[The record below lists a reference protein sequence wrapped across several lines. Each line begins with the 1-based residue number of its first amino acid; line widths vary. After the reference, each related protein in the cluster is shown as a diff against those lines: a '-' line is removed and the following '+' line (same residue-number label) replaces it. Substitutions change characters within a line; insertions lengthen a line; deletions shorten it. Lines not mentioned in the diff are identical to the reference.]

1 MKLNNISFDE
11 AKNSIQSYSYVLAY
25 EYSRLVFD
33 KAANADINWEEC
45 TEAYIFSETSQIHIF
60 KSDDCFNAV
69 KCEEEENDHYSDIS
83 YQLAQK
89 FSAFGQSFT
98 VRNYFTEDED
108 GQKSVAYQRIVSVE
122 E

>member
-11 AKNSIQSYSYVLAY
+11 AKNSIQNYSHVLAY

-45 TEAYIFSETSQIHIF
+45 TEAYIINDVSQIHLF
-60 KSDDCFNAV
+60 RTDDGFNAV
-69 KCEEEENDHYSDIS
+69 KCEEEENDHYSDIT
-83 YQLAQK
+83 YLLAQK
-89 FSAFGQSFT
+89 FSAIGQSFT